1 MTSAPEPSD
10 DSELTQQLIARV
22 VDGESIDWAALAF
35 SSVPADVRERLRLVQ
50 VLDEMS
56 ALIAN
61 ADDAGVDA
69 DAAVEDD
76 DALETWGRYRLDEPI
91 GEGAFGRVYRGW
103 DPHLQIPVA
112 IKILHRRYADEVLQE
127 ELLREARAL
136 AQIRHPNV
144 VRVLGVEIH
153 EGRFGLCMEFVQG
166 ETLEAFVDRE
176 GLRSEG
182 DVTAMAKDLCSGL
195 DAVHASQFV
204 HRDIKARNVMRE
216 PSGRVV
222 LMDLGARSSL
232 VHGAE
237 QDTRKVGT
245 PYYMAP
251 ELFRGEPA
259 STASDVY
266 ALGVLFVFL
275 LTKRYPVEAAT
286 YEGLEQ
292 AHAEGRRELL
302 GDLRAD
308 LPVKFART
316 IDRALAAEPAA
327 RYQGA
332 GEFLLALERL
342 VKPSPL
348 PARIA
353 RGLIAIMAVVAAMAG
368 MGLLSSAAFNRTL
381 ERSDFA
387 SESLLDWL
395 AVGLQGSVLPTV
407 FFAIALLSLGAA
419 SSLRSWAVARPGPA
433 ALDTRLYGVLARVGL
448 ANPHNLARLNL
459 LFSAAAI
466 AFIWWLHAPLL
477 DAVQSFASTAPAAR
491 LAALAP
497 PSETHTTYMDF
508 RELLT
513 RLIIVAAG
521 VWYLVA
527 QRCAVR
533 GTTLTTATKCAAVA
547 TMLLLVGT
555 LQLPY
560 KLVNR
565 SQFPV
570 YEWRGQTC
578 YATGERSSEL
588 LLFCPGLTEGRNR
601 VVQRS
606 DTQLRRTDRQN
617 ESVFTVFAPSL
628 TP

>member
-1 MTSAPEPSD
+1 MTAAGEPHGGD
-10 DSELTQQLIARV
+10 LTQDLIARV
-22 VDGESIDWAALAF
+22 VEGDSIDWAALAF

-56 ALIAN
+56 ALIAQQEEDEPDP
-61 ADDAGVDA
+61 APAG
-69 DAAVEDD
+69 DAA
-76 DALETWGRYRLDEPI
+76 LTTWGRYRLDEPI

-112 IKILHRRYADEVLQE
+112 IKILHRQFADEVLQE

-166 ETLEAFVDRE
+166 ETLEAFVGRE

-182 DVTAMAKDLCSGL
+182 EVTALAKDLCSGL

-232 VHGAE
+232 VPGAE
-237 QDTRKVGT
+237 QQTREVGT

-251 ELFRGEPA
+251 ELFRHEPA
-259 STASDVY
+259 SKASDVY

-275 LTKRYPVEAAT
+275 LTKRYPVEAPT
-286 YEGLEQ
+286 YDELKR
-292 AHAEGRRELL
+292 AHEEGRRQLAGELR
-302 GDLRAD
+302 GD

-316 IDRALAAEPAA
+316 IDKALAPEPPA
-327 RYQGA
+327 RYQSA

-342 VKPSPL
+342 VKPSSL
-348 PARIA
+348 PERIT
-353 RGLIAIMAVVAAMAG
+353 RGLVAIATIPAVMAG
-368 MGLLSSAAFNRTL
+368 MGLLSSEAFNRTL
-381 ERSDFA
+381 GRADFA

-395 AVGLQGSVLPTV
+395 IVGLRSSVLPTV
-407 FFAIALLSLGAA
+407 FFAIALLSLGAV
-419 SSLRSWAVARPGPA
+419 SSLRSWAVAWPGPA
-433 ALDTRLYGVLARVGL
+433 ALDTRIYGALARIGL
-448 ANPHNLARLNL
+448 ANPHNLARLNVVL
-459 LFSAAAI
+459 SAAAI
-466 AFIWWLHAPLL
+466 AFVWWHHAPLL
-477 DAVQSFASTAPAAR
+477 DAVQSFASTAPAER
-491 LAALAP
+491 LAVLAP
-497 PSETHTTYMDF
+497 PTAENTTYMDF

-513 RLIIVAAG
+513 RLIIVTAG

-527 QRCAVR
+527 QRCAAR
-533 GTTLTTATKCAAVA
+533 GLTLTTGTKCAAVA

-560 KLVNR
+560 KLVTQ

-578 YATGERSSEL
+578 YAIGERGIEL
-588 LLFCPGLTEGRNR
+588 LLFCPQLTDGRNR
-601 VVQRS
+601 VVPRTS
-606 DTQLRRTDRQN
+606 PDLRRSEQSN
-617 ESVFTVFAPSL
+617 ESIFTAFAAR
-628 TP
+628 